1 MNRYSIIKNKNRR
14 EIVLLKAF
22 PCFWGKCSFCDYIK
36 DNSLNEAD
44 INNLNFKVLN
54 NITGKYKALEIINS
68 GSCFELPKNTLER
81 IKEITK
87 EKKIEKLFLESH
99 WIYRNRLQDM
109 RDFFKIP
116 IIFKIGVETFD
127 NNFRNNILNKN
138 ANFKDYT
145 EVKKYFQSVCIIV
158 GIEGQTKEMIKNDIN
173 IILNNFSY
181 GTINIFT
188 ENSTSIKRDNELIKW
203 FRENY
208 SFLDEMNNI
217 EILYQNTDFGVG
229 E

>member
-1 MNRYSIIKNKNRR
+1 
-14 EIVLLKAF
+14 
-22 PCFWGKCSFCDYIK
+22 
-36 DNSLNEAD
+36 
-44 INNLNFKVLN
+44 
-54 NITGKYKALEIINS
+54 
-68 GSCFELPKNTLER
+68 
-81 IKEITK
+81 
-87 EKKIEKLFLESH
+87 
-99 WIYRNRLQDM
+99 M

>member
-87 EKKIEKLFLESH
+87 EKK
-99 WIYRNRLQDM
+99 
-109 RDFFKIP
+109 
-116 IIFKIGVETFD
+116 
-127 NNFRNNILNKN
+127 
-138 ANFKDYT
+138 
-145 EVKKYFQSVCIIV
+145 
-158 GIEGQTKEMIKNDIN
+158 
-173 IILNNFSY
+173 
-181 GTINIFT
+181 
-188 ENSTSIKRDNELIKW
+188 
-203 FRENY
+203 
-208 SFLDEMNNI
+208 
-217 EILYQNTDFGVG
+217 
-229 E
+229 

>member
-1 MNRYSIIKNKNRR
+1 
-14 EIVLLKAF
+14 
-22 PCFWGKCSFCDYIK
+22 
-36 DNSLNEAD
+36 
-44 INNLNFKVLN
+44 
-54 NITGKYKALEIINS
+54 
-68 GSCFELPKNTLER
+68 
-81 IKEITK
+81 
-87 EKKIEKLFLESH
+87 
-99 WIYRNRLQDM
+99 
-109 RDFFKIP
+109 
-116 IIFKIGVETFD
+116 
-127 NNFRNNILNKN
+127 
-138 ANFKDYT
+138 
-145 EVKKYFQSVCIIV
+145 
-158 GIEGQTKEMIKNDIN
+158 MIKNDIN